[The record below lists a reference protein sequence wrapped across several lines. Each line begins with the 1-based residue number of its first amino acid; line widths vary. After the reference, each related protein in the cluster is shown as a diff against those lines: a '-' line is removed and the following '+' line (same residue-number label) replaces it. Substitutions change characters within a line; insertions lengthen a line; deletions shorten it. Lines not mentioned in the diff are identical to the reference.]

1 MRRYVYI
8 LILCVCALGIKAQDM
23 KAVFIAMPDR
33 YIPQL
38 ESAWRKDL
46 ADLYG
51 SGKEARLKNT
61 MGGYSQ
67 LTKLTGDYLSLQ
79 TTERSVVE
87 MKLLPLVNDTY
98 IICMVTT
105 VSAPAP
111 DSRIDFYTTGW
122 KPLAVADL
130 ISPVSADWFIKEEA
144 DRDSDAC
151 KDALSHLDMDLIR
164 YRLSPDNQTLEA
176 VYTTPLYLGAE
187 ERAKV
192 TPFLKDTPKVYTWE
206 KFRFK

>member
-1 MRRYVYI
+1 MRRYIYV
-8 LILCVCALGIKAQDM
+8 LILCVCALGIEAQDM
-23 KAVFIAMPDR
+23 KAIFIAMPDR

-46 ADLYG
+46 VDLYG
-51 SGKEARLKNT
+51 SGKDARLKNT

-67 LTKLTGDYLSLQ
+67 LIKLTSDYLSLQ

-87 MKLLPLVNDTY
+87 MKLLPLVNNTY

-111 DSRIDFYTTGW
+111 DSRINFYTTEW
-122 KPLAVADL
+122 EPLAVEDL
-130 ISPVSADWFIKEEA
+130 ISPVPAGWFIKEDA
-144 DRDSDAC
+144 DKDSDAY
-151 KDALSHLDMDLIR
+151 KDAMSHLDMDLIH

-176 VYTTPLYLGAE
+176 VYATPSYLSAE
-187 ERAKV
+187 ERAQV
-192 TPFLKDTPKVYTWE
+192 TPFLKDTPKVYTWA
-206 KFRFK
+206 KFQFK

>member
-1 MRRYVYI
+1 MRRYVYV
-8 LILCVCALGIKAQDM
+8 LILCVCVLGVKAQDM

-46 ADLYG
+46 VDLYG

-61 MGGYSQ
+61 MNGYSQ
-67 LTKLTGDYLSLQ
+67 LMKMTGDYLLLQ

-87 MKLLPLVNDTY
+87 MKLLPLVNNTC
-98 IICMVTT
+98 IICMITT

-122 KPLAVADL
+122 EPLTVSDL
-130 ISPVSADWFIKEEA
+130 IVPVSADWFIKEDA
-144 DRDSDAC
+144 DRNSDAC
-151 KDALSHLDMDLIR
+151 KDAMAHLDMDLIS

-176 VYTTPLYLGAE
+176 VYTTPLYLNAE
-187 ERAKV
+187 QRAQAS
-192 TPFLKDTPKVYTWE
+192 PFLKDTPKVYTWD

>member
-1 MRRYVYI
+1 MRRYVYL
-8 LILCVCALGIKAQDM
+8 LILCLCALGIKAQDM

-46 ADLYG
+46 VDLYG

-61 MGGYSQ
+61 MDGYSQ
-67 LTKLTGDYLSLQ
+67 LMKLTSDYLLLQ

-98 IICMVTT
+98 IICMLTT

-122 KPLAVADL
+122 KPLAAADL
-130 ISPVSADWFIKEEA
+130 ISPVPSGWFIKEDA

-151 KDALSHLDMDLIR
+151 KDALSLLDMDLIN
-164 YRLSPDNQTLEA
+164 YRLSPDSQTLEA
-176 VYTTPLYLGAE
+176 IYTTPLYLSAE
-187 ERAKV
+187 QRIKV
-192 TPFLKDTPKVYTWE
+192 TPFLKDTPKVYTWD
-206 KFRFK
+206 KSRFR